1 MKNSKNKKRILK
13 FLVGVFIYNML
24 IIQPQNASALQ
35 NNYNQ
40 IYLDEGIGT
49 ITEDYSISNYEDSS
63 KESNEDI
70 NKMEE
75 RRRRKE
81 AE

>member
-1 MKNSKNKKRILK
+1 MKNSKNKRRILK

-49 ITEDYSISNYEDSS
+49 ITEDYSI
-63 KESNEDI
+63 
-70 NKMEE
+70 
-75 RRRRKE
+75 
-81 AE
+81 